1 MQSAPAVKTKPSFW
15 KTGHWP
21 TLVSAF
27 LYFDVSF
34 AVWVLLGAL
43 GNHIAG
49 QFQLSPAQKGLV
61 TAVPILS
68 GALLRLLLGWLA
80 DTLGAKRAAL
90 LGMMLTLAP
99 LLAGWRWA
107 DSLPKLFVVG
117 AMLGVA
123 GASFAVALPMASRW
137 YPPGQQGLALG
148 IAGAGNSGT
157 LFATLLAPRL
167 AEHFGWPTVFG
178 LAIVPLLLVAGL
190 VGTLAKEPPGRR
202 TPINLSSYAALLR
215 EADAWR
221 FCLFYAVT
229 FGGFVGLL
237 SFLPIFLRDQ
247 YGVSKVSAG
256 DLTTL
261 CVVAGSFLRPVG
273 GLLADRLGGIRML
286 TLLYGGIAALAAA
299 AAQLPALPVAMALL
313 VAVLGALGLGNG
325 SVFQLVP
332 QRFGNQVGVVTGIV
346 GAAGGVG
353 GFFLPTWMGWLK
365 QLCGTYAAGLWVFA
379 ALAATALATLLLAR
393 RRWLGEWIA
402 DGGRVPAAEPA

>member
-1 MQSAPAVKTKPSFW
+1 MQSAPAVKTNPSFW

-49 QFQLSPAQKGLV
+49 QFQLSPTQKGLV

-68 GALLRLLLGWLA
+68 GAVLRLLLGWLA

-117 AMLGVA
+117 ALLGVA

-178 LAIVPLLLVAGL
+178 LAIVPLLVVAGL
-190 VGTLAKEPPGRR
+190 VGMLAKEPPRRR
-202 TPINLSSYAALLR
+202 TPINLASYAALLR

-229 FGGFVGLL
+229 FGGFVGLI

-247 YGVSKVSAG
+247 YGVSKVFAG

-299 AAQLPALPVAMALL
+299 VAQLPPLPAAMALL

-332 QRFGNQVGVVTGIV
+332 QRFGDRVGVVTGIV

-379 ALAATALATLLLAR
+379 ALAAVALATLLLAR

>member
-1 MQSAPAVKTKPSFW
+1 MRNPSSFW
-15 KTGHWP
+15 KAGHWP

-34 AVWVLLGAL
+34 MIWVLLGAL

-49 QFQLSPAQKGLV
+49 QFQLGPAQKGLM

-68 GALLRLLLGWLA
+68 GSLLRLALGSLA
-80 DTLGAKRAAL
+80 DSLGAKRTAL
-90 LGMMLTLAP
+90 AGMTLTLAP
-99 LLAGWRWA
+99 LLAGWLWA

-117 AMLGVA
+117 AWLGVA

-137 YPPGQQGLALG
+137 YPPDKQGLALG

-157 LFATLLAPRL
+157 LLATLFAPRL
-167 AEHFGWPTVFG
+167 AERFGWPMVFA
-178 LAIVPLLLVAGL
+178 LAIVPLLMVAGL
-190 VGTLAKEPPGRR
+190 VARLAKEPPRPH
-202 TPINLSSYAALLR
+202 TPITFANYAALLR
-215 EADAWR
+215 ESDTWL

-229 FGGFVGLL
+229 FGGFVGLI

-247 YGVSKVSAG
+247 YGVSKVTAG

-273 GLLADRLGGIRML
+273 GLLADRFGGIRML
-286 TLLYGGIAALAAA
+286 TVLYGVIAALAVAL
-299 AAQLPALPVAMALL
+299 AQLPALPVAMALL
-313 VAVLGALGLGNG
+313 VMALGALGLGNG

-332 QRFGNQVGVVTGIV
+332 QRFAGRVGVVTGIV
-346 GAAGGVG
+346 GAAGGAG

-365 QLCGTYAAGLWVFA
+365 QHCGTYAAGLGVFA
-379 ALAATALATLLLAR
+379 GLAAMALVTLVIVQ
-393 RRWLGEWIA
+393 RRWVGEWLA
-402 DGGRVPAAEPA
+402 EGGRVPAAEPA